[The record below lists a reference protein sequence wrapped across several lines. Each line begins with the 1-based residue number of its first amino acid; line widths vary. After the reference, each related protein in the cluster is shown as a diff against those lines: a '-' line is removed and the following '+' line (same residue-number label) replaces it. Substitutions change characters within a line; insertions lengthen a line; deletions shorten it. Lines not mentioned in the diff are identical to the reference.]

1 MASGP
6 FTVAQLARAVDMSIR
21 QVRRYQELGLLQA
34 PRRQRGRSADVAFH
48 PEHVQRLRF
57 IKRALSVGYSLED
70 VAKLV
75 DPHSLVTCRDVYET
89 TMRSMQKAME
99 QEPQRATALA
109 QLAETC
115 PRVGGRADCP
125 IIASLKEG
133 CRTSP

>member
-6 FTVAQLARAVDMSIR
+6 FNVAQLARAVDVTIG
-21 QVRRYQELGLLQA
+21 QVRHYHELGLLQA

-48 PEHVQRLRF
+48 AEHLQRLRF

-70 VAKLV
+70 IARLV
-75 DPHSLVTCRDVYET
+75 DPHALVTCRDVYET

-99 QEPQRATALA
+99 QEPQRAQALG
-109 QLAETC
+109 QLAEMC

-125 IIASLKEG
+125 IMASLEDG
-133 CRTSP
+133 PR

>member
-6 FTVAQLARAVDMSIR
+6 FTVAQLARAVDMRIE
-21 QVRRYQELGLLQA
+21 QVRHYQELGLLQA

-48 PEHVQRLRF
+48 AEHVQRLRF

-70 VAKLV
+70 IARLV

-89 TMRSMQKAME
+89 TMRSVQNAME
-99 QEPQRATALA
+99 REPQRANALR
-109 QLAETC
+109 QLAEIC
-115 PRVGGRADCP
+115 PRVGDRAACP

-133 CRTSP
+133 CG